1 MARRR
6 ILLPLLSLTAL
17 FGLLLALCAPARAD
31 TPIRLLKSFNG
42 SVNFTGTQ
50 VTLRNSSNGGNAC
63 SVASSNANRKA
74 DLVVPDGATVLSAQ
88 LYWAGSG
95 AADNTVTFQGKSISA
110 ERRYTSGTV
119 GNGMNYFSGVA
130 DVTAYVKGT
139 GTYTFSGLTVANG
152 NPWCASQAVLGG
164 FALLVVY
171 SHKNEP
177 ERVLNLYEGFR
188 YVQNGEISFTATN
201 FRWPRPW
208 WPVRE
213 RARIG
218 HITWEGDATLLGKNE
233 RLIFDGKEM
242 TDDMNPEGNQFNSRS
257 NINRDSK
264 SYGIDFD
271 AYDTEVIQWI
281 YYPASVTTTYRTGQD
296 LVLLGAEILV
306 VPTLPVSDLSIEM
319 TRGGSMQVGQ
329 RASYTVVVSN
339 NGPYTEAGPI
349 TVTDTLP
356 EGMSFVSGSGVNWT
370 CSASG
375 QLVTCTYKPALGP
388 NLSAPTL
395 TIVASVDQAGKM
407 VNSATVAGTS
417 DNNDANDTARNEAV
431 AVAPPVLAGTAYVF
445 TDRACE
451 PKVDYPSSACL
462 PYSANING
470 GSTTAATIHVTAVS
484 GGKTIVL
491 SATEEKTVSMQFSLT
506 CQDPASGTVQASYAG
521 ATLPVCMGNGSV
533 ASTSSPWS
541 QAVSMKFAANKA
553 SAAANFVYADVGTVQ
568 LNLLANNS
576 ISPFVTFT
584 AVPQQLAFRSIVSAG
599 GMANPAATDYGGP
612 GFVAAGEAFH
622 AVVGARLYDGSFAP
636 NFGKEAKLPDI
647 GVAAYAPAVGGVEQV
662 PGALAVI
669 ERMRAAGGVGMKLKY
684 GEVGVVTL
692 TPSLPSYLAT
702 GRQLGGLRQGVGRF
716 FPAYYQT
723 GIDTVPF
730 DCAVPMR
737 CDPELSGAAYS
748 RQPFDVRITA
758 FNADGAV
765 LKNAMGG
772 WRPALRL
779 TAVAGQGGDVLPA
792 AAGIFTPSA
801 LGPDPVEDWLMR
813 GTVDFELPVGY
824 GPDDPVR
831 RGYTAPTALY
841 IRASSTETLATGSIE
856 VSSRRVKPEE
866 SMEGG
871 LMIVNGR
878 LNVLGT
884 QGVNTLPTPVRL
896 QAQYWDGRA
905 WLNHA
910 EAPAEVF
917 LPANAVFSSCGGA
930 LVRAGTVPAPAG
942 NTGLDNCD
950 TGLVRAGANAAIT
963 LVAGAGVFRLAP
975 PGARIAGSV
984 WLRMSRPDMVRNGR
998 NRDWLPSTRGRVHF
1012 GTARSPLIYLREVY

>member
-1 MARRR
+1 MARRS
-6 ILLPLLSLTAL
+6 ILLPLAAL

-31 TPIRLLKSFNG
+31 SAISLWKSFNG

-50 VTLRNSSNGGNAC
+50 ATFRNSSNGGNPC
-63 SVASSNANRKA
+63 SVPGSSANRKA
-74 DLVVPDGATVLSAQ
+74 DLALPNGATVLSAQ

-95 AADNTVTFQGKSISA
+95 APDYTVSFQGKSISA
-110 ERRYTSGTV
+110 ERQYTSGTV
-119 GNGMNYFSGVA
+119 GNGMNYFSGAA
-130 DVTAYVKGT
+130 DVTAYVKGS

-171 SHKNEP
+171 SHQNEP

-213 RARIG
+213 KARVG
-218 HITWEGDATLLGKNE
+218 HITWEGDATLLGDNE

-242 TDDMNPEGNQFNSRS
+242 SDDMNPEGNQFNSKS

-271 AYDTEVIQWI
+271 AYDTEVVQWI

-296 LVLLGAEILV
+296 LVLLSAEILV
-306 VPTLPVSDLSIEM
+306 LPTLPVSDLSIEM

-329 RASYTVVVSN
+329 RASYSVVVTN

-356 EGMSFVSGSGVNWT
+356 DGMSFVSGSGVNWS

-407 VNSATVAGTS
+407 VNSASVAGTS
-417 DNNDANDTARNEAV
+417 DNNDANDSARNEGV

-451 PKVDYPSSACL
+451 PKVDYPSSACM

-470 GSTTAATIHVTAVS
+470 GSTTPATIHVTAVS

-491 SATEEKTVSMQFSLT
+491 SETGEKTVSMQFSLT
-506 CQDPASGTVQASYAG
+506 CQDPASGTVKASYAG
-521 ATLPVCMGNGSV
+521 ATLPVCMDNGSV

-541 QAVSMKFAANKA
+541 PAVSLKFAANKA
-553 SAAANFVYADVGTVQ
+553 SVAASFVYADVGTVQ
-568 LNLLANNS
+568 LNLLANNN

-584 AVPQQLAFRSIVSAG
+584 AVPQQLAFRSIVSAS
-599 GMANPAATDYGGP
+599 GMANPAATDYGGS

-636 NFGKEAKLPDI
+636 NFGREAKLPDV
-647 GVAAYAPAVGGVEQV
+647 GMAVSAPAVGGVEQV
-662 PGALAVI
+662 PGALTVI
-669 ERMRAAGGVGMKLKY
+669 ERTRAEGGVGMKLKY
-684 GEVGVVTL
+684 GEVGVITL
-692 TPSLPSYLAT
+692 APGLPSYLAT

-716 FPAYYQT
+716 FPAYYRT
-723 GIDTVPF
+723 AIDTVPF

-737 CDPELSGAAYS
+737 CAPELGGAAYS
-748 RQPFDVRITA
+748 RQPFDVRVTA
-758 FNADGAV
+758 FNADGEV
-765 LKNAMGG
+765 LKNARGG
-772 WRPALRL
+772 WGPVLRL
-779 TAVAGQGGDVLPA
+779 TAAAGRGGEALPA
-792 AAGIFTPSA
+792 TAGTFTPGA
-801 LGPDPVEDWLMR
+801 LGPDPADEWVMR
-813 GTVDFELPVGY
+813 GAVDFELPVGY
-824 GPDDPVR
+824 GPDDPAGR
-831 RGYTAPTALY
+831 DYTDPTALY

-856 VSSRRVKPEE
+856 VSSRRAKPED
-866 SMEGG
+866 SVEGG

-878 LNVLGT
+878 LNVLGA
-884 QGVNTLPTPVRL
+884 QGVSTLPTPVRL

-910 EAPAEVF
+910 EAPAEGF
-917 LPANAVFSSCGGA
+917 LPADAVFSSCGGA
-930 LVRAGTVPAPAG
+930 LVRAGMAAAPAG

-950 TGLVRAGANAAIT
+950 AGLVRAGADTAIT
-963 LVAGAGVFRLAP
+963 LSAGAGLFRLAA
-975 PGARIAGSV
+975 PGARIGGSV
-984 WLRMSRPDMVRNGR
+984 WVRMSRPDKVRNGR

-1012 GTARSPLIYLREVY
+1012 GAARSPLIYLREVY